1 MSQHPAVRRTRVLGT
16 PLMVGALAGA
26 LVGGTLAALV
36 VATSPAQAGPIAIP
50 VSCSGDKVVLDIDDA
65 DY

>member
-1 MSQHPAVRRTRVLGT
+1 
-16 PLMVGALAGA
+16 MVGALAGA